1 MELKFQAYNIEPSFL
16 RTDKSQRISM
26 DLSQNEVL
34 NAKEIFLRQLPEG
47 VYEITIKLLENGQE
61 IN

>member
-1 MELKFQAYNIEPSFL
+1 MELKFEAYNIEPSFL

-26 DLSQNEVL
+26 DLSQDQVM

-47 VYEITIKLLENGQE
+47 LYQITIKSVENDG
-61 IN
+61 